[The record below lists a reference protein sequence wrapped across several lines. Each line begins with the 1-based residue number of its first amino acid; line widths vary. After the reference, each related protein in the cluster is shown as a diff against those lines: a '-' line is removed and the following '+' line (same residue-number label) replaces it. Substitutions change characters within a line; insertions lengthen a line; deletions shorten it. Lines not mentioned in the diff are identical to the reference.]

1 MAPKGV
7 KSAWDKEKITRFI
20 RDHTTHHTRLLLV
33 SLLDAVERRNVSI
46 ASRDSS
52 LVDRLLQL
60 DPEQIVWSG
69 AVSRGELETYAI
81 REGLGCVNPGIPRN
95 QLAERIINY
104 WRLRRPRK
112 PPSPVDWD
120 AEPGQFSPPNKR
132 KKKVD
137 KCKDNRPKQQ
147 GPQSVRRRG
156 ANGAP
161 RATSSAPRAGESF
174 QSAWERAHMNSG
186 TSERQP
192 QRKPEKAKTGRRPA
206 QEGYKRPDLLPK
218 KSVKAKS
225 QGRKDQSS
233 DLVKVPDI
241 FYPVR
246 AKYLQS
252 DWSESEEDKVA
263 LIVNG
268 EVVKVEG
275 DSAAG
280 KRKKEQL
287 ELRRL
292 ARNIEF
298 QELAGSLGREYTDSE
313 DERVGVVP
321 PLESDSDEPQVVGVR
336 LHAGPPPDELKALT
350 LAELEGELGP
360 LSADS
365 DDSTAAVSDSPLTRV
380 TKRLPTREEAER
392 EGIVPQSHALE
403 RAPARESDER
413 EDGRRIWIDRLQERV
428 HRSSDIA
435 SLDLSNPR
443 LRPEEPLI
451 PASNP
456 SLDGQIAQITEDLSR
471 LVVEGEKVPESVN
484 RGEDSDYSPI
494 SLETSEEEDSRAEV
508 ARKRE

>member
-7 KSAWDKEKITRFI
+7 KSVWDKEKITRFI

-33 SLLDAVERRNVSI
+33 SLLDAVERKNVSY
-46 ASRDSS
+46 SHRDGN

-137 KCKDNRPKQQ
+137 KCKDNRPKQ

-161 RATSSAPRAGESF
+161 RATSSAPRPGESF
-174 QSAWERAHMNSG
+174 SSAWERAHRDFG

-192 QRKPEKAKTGRRPA
+192 QRKPDKVKTGRRPD
-206 QEGYKRPDLLPK
+206 QDGYKRPDILPK
-218 KSVKAKS
+218 KSVKDKN

-233 DLVKVPDI
+233 DLVKIPGSY
-241 FYPVR
+241 YPVR
-246 AKYLQS
+246 SKYLQS
-252 DWSESEEDKVA
+252 DWTESEEDKVA
-263 LIVNG
+263 LIVDG
-268 EVVKVEG
+268 AVIKVKA

-280 KRKKEQL
+280 KRRREQL

-292 ARNIEF
+292 ARNVEF
-298 QELAGSLGREYTDSE
+298 QELAGSLAREYTDSE
-313 DERVGVVP
+313 DERVGVFYP
-321 PLESDSDEPQVVGVR
+321 EDPESDGEPQLEQLTGVP
-336 LHAGPPPDELKALT
+336 APELKALT
-350 LAELEGELGP
+350 LEELEGEIGP

-365 DDSTAAVSDSPLTRV
+365 DVSTAAVVD
-380 TKRLPTREEAER
+380 LPQTQAPERASVRKGAEKEETA
-392 EGIVPQSHALE
+392 PQTQAPK

-413 EDGRRIWIDRLQERV
+413 EDGRRNWIDQLQERV
-428 HRSSDIA
+428 HRSNDIA

-443 LRPEEPLI
+443 LRPEQPLV
-451 PASNP
+451 PAQDP
-456 SLDGQIAQITEDLSR
+456 SLDDSIAQITEDLSK